1 MKTNLL
7 TSLFLIFLAVA
18 ASLCCLAAPVGAET
32 ARLNQPVALN
42 ITLPQIGA
50 GPTEAAL
57 DFARQKGDKNLVL
70 LFLSE
75 QCSITYFYKARL
87 QKLVRD
93 FGNKGFVFVGVRC
106 GKKLHPEAPV
116 TLAETSYLKMPFADD
131 VRGELAARFGIRQS
145 LIFAV
150 VDKVGRLRY
159 LGGLDDSVDEA
170 SVRKTPLRDA
180 LRALSAEK
188 LVAVQGGRSF
198 GCAIVPIIP

>member
-1 MKTNLL
+1 MKANFL
-7 TSLFLIFLAVA
+7 TSLFLTALAVT
-18 ASLCCLAAPVGAET
+18 ASLCCLAAPIGAQP
-32 ARLNQPVALN
+32 ARLNQPVALD
-42 ITLPQIGA
+42 IALPQIGA
-50 GPTEAAL
+50 GPAEAAL
-57 DFARQKGDKNLVL
+57 DFTRQKGDKNLVL

-116 TLAETSYLKMPFADD
+116 TLPETSYLKIPFADD

-150 VDKVGRLRY
+150 VDKADRLRY

-170 SVRKTPLRDA
+170 SVRKMPLRDA
-180 LRALSAEK
+180 LRALAAGK
-188 LVAVQGGRSF
+188 PVAVQGGRSF
-198 GCAIVPIIP
+198 GCAIVPLLP

>member
-1 MKTNLL
+1 MKTNL
-7 TSLFLIFLAVA
+7 TPLAVIA
-18 ASLCCLAAPVGAET
+18 TLCCLAAPAGAQ
-32 ARLNQPVALN
+32 AVRLNQPVALD

-50 GPTEAAL
+50 GAREATL

-93 FGNKGFVFVGVRC
+93 FGDKGFVFVGVRC

-116 TLAETSYLKMPFADD
+116 TLPETSYLKMPFTDD

-150 VDKVGRLRY
+150 VDKSGRLRY

-170 SVRKTPLRDA
+170 NVRKTPVRDA
-180 LRALSAEK
+180 LRDLAAGK
-188 LVAVQGGRSF
+188 PVAVQGGRSF
-198 GCAIVPIIP
+198 GCAIVPITP